1 MKWITAVL
9 ALLLLHQPAWAQDS
23 EARAREII
31 DEAAR
36 RTAGFQDFTAKL
48 TMTIRDADGAGRDH
62 EMQVQVLE
70 VPEDGQRTLLTFD
83 RANVRG
89 MMILTIANRD
99 GRRRQYV
106 YLPSTRSTREVA
118 TSRQSESF
126 MGSDFTYRDMGAQDF
141 HGYTYEYLGEETVG
155 QVSCHKL
162 ERRPTDDGSGY
173 DHQVVWLDTE
183 AYRVLRVDYF
193 DGANELL
200 KTLELDGY
208 QQYAGRHWRPD
219 RMVMT
224 DSRSGK
230 STTLAWSEYSFEN
243 GLTTADFD
251 PRRLGRPR

>member
-1 MKWITAVL
+1 M
-9 ALLLLHQPAWAQDS
+9 
-23 EARAREII
+23 
-31 DEAAR
+31 
-36 RTAGFQDFTAKL
+36 
-48 TMTIRDADGAGRDH
+48 
-62 EMQVQVLE
+62 
-70 VPEDGQRTLLTFD
+70 
-83 RANVRG
+83 
-89 MMILTIANRD
+89 
-99 GRRRQYV
+99 

-200 KTLELDGY
+200 N
-208 QQYAGRHWRPD
+208 AGARRIPAICGPALATGPHGHD
-219 RMVMT
+219 RLSIGEI
-224 DSRSGK
+224 DHSRVERILLRK
-230 STTLAWSEYSFEN
+230 RADHR
-243 GLTTADFD
+243 GLRSA
-251 PRRLGRPR
+251 PARSAALGSR